1 MPRSRI
7 DIADLVRRSQGL
19 AKAAAASARAGQ
31 AEDLSLPQRLRDV
44 PDFGPNPGALRMRV
58 YVPDALPPDAP
69 LLVALHGCTQTAA
82 GFDRGCGWSELAERM
97 GFALL
102 VPEQRQANNPNRC
115 FNWFEPGDTA
125 RGAGEAESIRAMVAR
140 MLATHRLDP
149 ARVFVT
155 GLSAGGAMAA
165 VMLATHPEVFAA
177 GAIIAGLPYGAAAS
191 MQEAFEA
198 MASGR
203 PRSAVAWA
211 AQVRAAAP
219 HHSGPWPRV
228 SIWQGEADTTV
239 RPVNAGELLKQ
250 WTALHGLSG
259 APSRVEAAP
268 GGTRRRVWRDAEGRR
283 PLVEHYALPGFAH
296 AVPIHP
302 GDGPERCGAAM
313 PYILDAGISAPH
325 RIAAFFG
332 LAEAPEVAE
341 ASVAAAHADAAPP
354 PRRTGPGGTQPVP
367 GVITVGRD
375 GRARVDAAA
384 GGSDPRRSASG
395 APPPQPAA
403 AEGVGGVIR
412 RALAAA
418 GLLRS

>member
-1 MPRSRI
+1 
-7 DIADLVRRSQGL
+7 
-19 AKAAAASARAGQ
+19 
-31 AEDLSLPQRLRDV
+31 
-44 PDFGPNPGALRMRV
+44 
-58 YVPDALPPDAP
+58 
-69 LLVALHGCTQTAA
+69 
-82 GFDRGCGWSELAERM
+82 
-97 GFALL
+97 
-102 VPEQRQANNPNRC
+102 
-115 FNWFEPGDTA
+115 
-125 RGAGEAESIRAMVAR
+125 MVAH

-203 PRSAVAWA
+203 PRTAIAWA

-268 GGTRRRVWRDAEGRR
+268 GG
-283 PLVEHYALPGFAH
+283 
-296 AVPIHP
+296 
-302 GDGPERCGAAM
+302 
-313 PYILDAGISAPH
+313 AP
-325 RIAAFFG
+325 
-332 LAEAPEVAE
+332 
-341 ASVAAAHADAAPP
+341 AAASGATPRGGRWWSTMPCPASPTRCRSTRGMDRSAAARRCPTSSTP
-354 PRRTGPGGTQPVP
+354 GSPRRTGS
-367 GVITVGRD
+367 R
-375 GRARVDAAA
+375 RSSA
-384 GGSDPRRSASG
+384 SPRR
-395 APPPQPAA
+395 P
-403 AEGVGGVIR
+403 R
-412 RALAAA
+412 
-418 GLLRS
+418 